1 MSNVFNNNNDNKIIA
16 YFLGGIVGI
25 IITLIIM
32 FIFSAVI
39 IFLNID
45 RAYAV
50 PFATI
55 SIGIGSFFAGKI
67 TARKLCKKGYLVGL
81 VIGLITFLTITLL
94 SLILGNSLSINTIF
108 HFVIILLSSIIGGI
122 TGVNYKKNKKYI

>member
-16 YFLGGIVGI
+16 FFLGGIVGI

-67 TARKLCKKGYLVGL
+67 TGRKLCNKGYLVGL